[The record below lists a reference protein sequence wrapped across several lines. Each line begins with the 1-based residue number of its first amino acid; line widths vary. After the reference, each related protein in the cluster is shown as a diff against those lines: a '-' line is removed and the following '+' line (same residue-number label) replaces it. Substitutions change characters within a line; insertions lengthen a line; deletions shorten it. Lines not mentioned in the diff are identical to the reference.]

1 LVFRVY
7 SQQCPGTHYLTKQLK
22 CCLKCPAGHKVEKDC
37 QGDSKK
43 PICTPCEEGFF
54 QATQNGKR
62 WCQRCDRQIKSE
74 YREVEQNCTNITNKK
89 YGNCTNGYYLNL
101 SLDACRKCRSCPKG
115 FGVKKECL
123 ARSDTECETKQCT
136 VVSSEY

>member
-1 LVFRVY
+1 MVFRVY

-37 QGDSKK
+37 QGHSKK
-43 PICTPCEEGFF
+43 PICT
-54 QATQNGKR
+54 
-62 WCQRCDRQIKSE
+62 IKSE

-89 YGNCTNGYYLNL
+89 YGNCTDGYYLNL

-123 ARSDTECETKQCT
+123 ARSDTECETKQCA
-136 VVSSEY
+136 VVRCEY